1 MTESNWMYCIGNEGN
16 LPKENKF
23 EFQDIVRYKWENQ
36 KYYWCEWMVVDQSY
50 HRCYRDYETKV
61 IMKLQWWFQQEVW
74 VWWSSLEKVDH
85 TKHQWR

>member
-1 MTESNWMYCIGNEGN
+1 MTEYNWSSYCTSNEN

-23 EFQDIVRYKWENQ
+23 EFQDIVRYKWECQ

-61 IMKLQWWFQQEVW
+61 IMKLQWWYQQEVW
-74 VWWSSLEKVDH
+74 MWWSSLEKVDH